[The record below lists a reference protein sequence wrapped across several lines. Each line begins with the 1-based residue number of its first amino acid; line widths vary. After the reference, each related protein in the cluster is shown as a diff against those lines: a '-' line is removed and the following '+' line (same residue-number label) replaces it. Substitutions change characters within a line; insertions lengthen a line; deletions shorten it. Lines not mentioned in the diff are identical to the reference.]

1 MENKDL
7 NKIYQKVLKTNNRQ
21 QEKELV
27 KEIGLKSKDCLDTF
41 KYLLKWIDYNRIKYG
56 KCYIYH
62 SIRQLSKK
70 LGFAKQTITNHINEL
85 IGKGLLIRF
94 YAGTE
99 LHNFQTAF
107 YAPCGVYTA
116 EEIAEM
122 EKTAKETCE
131 KEKYKRRILKRQRL
145 KEQVKKIVKDFFDNP
160 LKMFRKSKE
169 NDKNK
174 QAKQQS
180 QPIANNSISL
190 LAIENIDDRFSALK
204 RIIKSRGGGAKNL
217 TPNFAPE
224 TNKGFA

>member
-1 MENKDL
+1 MKEQKL
-7 NKIYQKVLKTNNRQ
+7 NEIYQKVLKTNNRQ
-21 QEKELV
+21 QEKELA
-27 KEIGLKSKDCLDTF
+27 KEIGLNSKGVLSTF
-41 KYLLKWIDYNRIKYG
+41 KYLLKWTNYNLIKHG

-85 IGKGLLIRF
+85 INKGLIVRF

-107 YAPCGVYTA
+107 YAPCGVYTD

-122 EKTAKETCE
+122 EKNAKETCE

-169 NDKNK
+169 NEKSKQANK
-174 QAKQQS
+174 QP
-180 QPIANNSISL
+180 QPQTVSNNSISL
-190 LAIENIDDRFSALK
+190 LTIENIDDRFSALK
-204 RIIKSRGGGAKNL
+204 RIIKSRGGGLKI
-217 TPNFAPE
+217 
-224 TNKGFA
+224 